1 MASLNEGLVL
11 ALALDDDDKRVQDAS
26 SAGNH
31 GAMKGALTLVPDD
44 LFGACLKFSG
54 PNTQIMVADHPSLRL
69 TGDLTLS
76 AWVYLDPVA
85 SDWVRVLGKG
95 DLTQR
100 NYGLWYHAPL
110 KQWLFQQY
118 GAGTALDV
126 SGSIGEIK
134 ANTWYHLAAVRQGN
148 NAFIYLDGAQI
159 GASTNVIGTPFT
171 SADPL
176 TLGYAGHHT
185 AHQGL
190 LARARV
196 YNRALAPEEIKAVRE
211 QDRLAQP
218 AFRKSHPIDFNLYDD
233 HNQFVLYI
241 DDEPAGHRLHL
252 ELHNTSAKDLQLT
265 KTSDTASATN
275 HHFELRFRP
284 GTLSNKTL
292 ETLKDVANKTRVLG
306 ATTDWDFFMPNTDS
320 GEPVSLYL
328 LYKGSDT
335 LFKSNEKRRVTFA
348 HISASA
354 TGGSRGTQVEM
365 RPHQI
370 TFVNATTPITGSRVQ
385 TLHITNQ
392 RGLKNLPLHVA
403 FIGSNRI
410 LNDAGVSTS
419 ELKLQLMNV
428 MREHAEHINNPKISL
443 RVADQSKNIS
453 ASQLIV
459 TFDVEDTLN
468 RPWALCRA
476 TELNDFKISVEL
488 VKQVKEKRGQQEV
501 WSEQREGNVFTSEPS
516 AGALGESRQ
525 WTLTPKKSID
535 LNPGDYLLLTLAGL
549 KSSLPS
555 GMANLY
561 IHYENIPGYWEGQF
575 TCQVEKAPLLF
586 QQVAGIG
593 TSVGIGAS
601 APQAKL
607 HVINQNQE
615 ANHGNTLIL
624 GPTTQSNLRL
634 GYHQDYSWIQSH
646 GSKPLAL
653 NPVGNEVGIG
663 IEKPKATLHVDG
675 DYYGRG
681 HVWFHAYE
689 GDGKDGKA
697 YIQAR
702 DDSGKSS
709 IGFEFRTQNAGNIVA
724 VLNMDKLGNVG
735 IGTTLMSNRLQI
747 NDSFHGSAGYGLTVS
762 QAQYGAN
769 IQIKR
774 RAGEGGI
781 GLVVDNNEAGDAN
794 TLLFLVRN
802 NVKTYPNNQNLFV
815 IRADGNIGVG
825 NFSPANKLDIQ
836 AANRTGSHPSNR
848 PLYITGDIGHADNG
862 IEFRHSNGTQG
873 IGFGYNSIYATGTN
887 ADQHLNLMPKG
898 SGNVGIGTT
907 GPEAKLQII
916 HQNQDANGNALI
928 VGPMG
933 QSNLRLGYHQDYSW
947 VQSHGGKPL
956 AINPLGNNVGVG
968 ITNPQRRLHVMGQG
982 QTVMR
987 LQTIGSTNPLS
998 QTWDILIDV
1007 DDVNDQDLMFLF
1019 NDGRNTGNW
1028 ASAWVEPNGGVRSNS
1043 DARLKEDIKPLQ
1055 NVLPKVL
1062 ALQPSTFRWKG
1073 RVTEHRDIGL
1083 IAQEVEKVFPHL
1095 VREKHG
1101 GYALNYDH
1109 FAVLAIA
1116 AIQEQQRV
1124 IEKLEKEIS
1133 QFEAKPAAQKS
1144 AKAKP
1149 TTKKKAAKKK
1159 RALSSR

>member
-1 MASLNEGLVL
+1 
-11 ALALDDDDKRVQDAS
+11 
-26 SAGNH
+26 
-31 GAMKGALTLVPDD
+31 
-44 LFGACLKFSG
+44 
-54 PNTQIMVADHPSLRL
+54 
-69 TGDLTLS
+69 
-76 AWVYLDPVA
+76 
-85 SDWVRVLGKG
+85 
-95 DLTQR
+95 
-100 NYGLWYHAPL
+100 
-110 KQWLFQQY
+110 
-118 GAGTALDV
+118 
-126 SGSIGEIK
+126 K

-634 GYHQDYSWIQSH
+634 GYHQDYSW
-646 GSKPLAL
+646 
-653 NPVGNEVGIG
+653 
-663 IEKPKATLHVDG
+663 
-675 DYYGRG
+675 
-681 HVWFHAYE
+681 
-689 GDGKDGKA
+689 
-697 YIQAR
+697 
-702 DDSGKSS
+702 
-709 IGFEFRTQNAGNIVA
+709 
-724 VLNMDKLGNVG
+724 
-735 IGTTLMSNRLQI
+735 
-747 NDSFHGSAGYGLTVS
+747 
-762 QAQYGAN
+762 
-769 IQIKR
+769 
-774 RAGEGGI
+774 
-781 GLVVDNNEAGDAN
+781 
-794 TLLFLVRN
+794 
-802 NVKTYPNNQNLFV
+802 
-815 IRADGNIGVG
+815 
-825 NFSPANKLDIQ
+825 
-836 AANRTGSHPSNR
+836 
-848 PLYITGDIGHADNG
+848 
-862 IEFRHSNGTQG
+862 
-873 IGFGYNSIYATGTN
+873 
-887 ADQHLNLMPKG
+887 
-898 SGNVGIGTT
+898 
-907 GPEAKLQII
+907 
-916 HQNQDANGNALI
+916 
-928 VGPMG
+928 
-933 QSNLRLGYHQDYSW
+933 

>member
-1 MASLNEGLVL
+1 MASLNDGLVL
-11 ALALDDDDKRVQDAS
+11 ALPLDDARQAQDAS
-26 SAGNH
+26 GKNNNGTLN
-31 GAMKGALTLVPDD
+31 GAFTLAPDD
-44 LFGACLKFSG
+44 LFGACLKFTG
-54 PNTQIMVADHPSLRL
+54 ANTQIVVADHPSLRL

-85 SDWVRVLGKG
+85 SDWVRVIGKG
-95 DLTQR
+95 DLTNR

-110 KQWLFQQY
+110 RQWLFQQY
-118 GAGTALDV
+118 GPGTALDV
-126 SGSIGEIK
+126 SGDIGEIK
-134 ANTWYHLAAVRQGN
+134 ASTWYHLAAVRQGN
-148 NAFIYLDGAQI
+148 KAFLYLDGAQI

-196 YNRALAPEEIKAVRE
+196 YNRALAPEEIKALMQ
-211 QDRLAQP
+211 QDRLALP
-218 AFRKSHPIDFNLYDD
+218 AFRKSHPVDFNLYDD

-252 ELHNTSAKDLQLT
+252 ELHNTSAKDLQLA

-275 HHFELRFRP
+275 HHFELRFRS

-292 ETLKDVANKTRVLG
+292 DLLKDAASKTKVLG
-306 ATTDWDFFMPNTDS
+306 NATTEWDYFMPATNL
-320 GEPVSLYL
+320 GEAVSLYL
-328 LYKGSDT
+328 LYKGSET
-335 LFKSNEKRRVTFA
+335 LFKPNAKRRVTFA

-370 TFVNATTPITGSRVQ
+370 IFVNATTPITGSRVQ
-385 TLHITNQ
+385 SLHITNQ
-392 RGLKNLPLHVA
+392 RGLKNIPLHVA

-410 LNDAGVSTS
+410 LNDQGVSSS
-419 ELKLQLMNV
+419 ELKLQLMNI
-428 MREHAEHINNPKISL
+428 MRPHAEHLNNPKISL
-443 RVADQSKNIS
+443 RVADSSKGIS

-459 TFDVEDTLN
+459 TFEVQDTGQA
-468 RPWALCRA
+468 RPWALCQA
-476 TELNDFKISVEL
+476 SELNQFTLGAEIMR
-488 VKQVKEKRGQQEV
+488 QVRD
-501 WSEQREGNVFTSEPS
+501 EQGVLRETREIDILTIAPS

-525 WTLTPKKSID
+525 WTLTSKKNLD

-555 GMANLY
+555 GLANLY
-561 IHYENIPGYWEGQF
+561 LHYENIPGYWEGQF
-575 TCQVEKAPLLF
+575 TCQVEKAPLLYAGGN
-586 QQVAGIG
+586 VGIG
-593 TSVGIGAS
+593 TS
-601 APQAKL
+601 APA
-607 HVINQNQE
+607 E
-615 ANHGNTLIL
+615 ALQL
-624 GPTTQSNLRL
+624 SNF
-634 GYHQDYSWIQSH
+634 
-646 GSKPLAL
+646 A
-653 NPVGNEVGIG
+653 
-663 IEKPKATLHVDG
+663 DG
-675 DYYGRG
+675 DRYVKLTAAGGHRFRVGLKLMVYQENFGFTIENDDRRESYGLNILRNQFD
-681 HVWFHAYE
+681 VATSMLF
-689 GDGKDGKA
+689 
-697 YIQAR
+697 IQRA
-702 DDSGKSS
+702 D
-709 IGFEFRTQNAGNIVA
+709 
-724 VLNMDKLGNVG
+724 GNVG
-735 IGTTLMSNRLQI
+735 IGTTAPTNRLQV
-747 NDSFHGSAGYGLTVS
+747 NNVYHGSAGYGLTV
-762 QAQYGAN
+762 AQEIYGAN

-774 RAGEGGI
+774 KAGEGGI
-781 GLVVDNNEAGDAN
+781 GLVVDNNETGDAS

-802 NVKTYPNNQNLFV
+802 NVKAYPNNQNHFV

-848 PLYITGDIGHADNG
+848 PLYVTGDIGVADNG
-862 IEFRHSNGTQG
+862 IEFRHSNGSQG
-873 IGFGYNSIYATGTN
+873 IGFGFNSIYATGSN
-887 ADQHLNLMPKG
+887 PDQHLNLMPKG
-898 SGNVGIGTT
+898 NGNVGIGTT

-1043 DARLKEDIKPLQ
+1043 DMRLKEDIKPLQ

-1073 RVTEHRDIGL
+1073 RVTEHRDVGL
-1083 IAQEVEKVFPHL
+1083 IAQEVGKIFPEL

-1101 GYALNYDH
+1101 GYALNYDN

-1133 QFEAKPAAQKS
+1133 QFEAKPAAQKT

-1149 TTKKKAAKKK
+1149 TTKKKAAKKTAK
-1159 RALSSR
+1159 TKK